1 MKRFLLLLSL
11 LLVSITS
18 FAENISSI
26 DIRGL
31 NSISRGTLLSYLP
44 FERGDP
50 ISEKQLDLTKT
61 SLLRTNL
68 FKSVEAR
75 FQENILIVDVVE
87 NPIIKW
93 IEVKNYDDGNVLS
106 SENLDDVL
114 KNNQLKVGSIY
125 IEKNLKKFIES
136 IVNVYKEEGFFKTK
150 ITLNSSLDEQNRIG
164 LEIDIQEGERAKI
177 KKFTIKGSS
186 LYTEDDLLENF
197 EIGEPDFILLNYFT
211 EKDSFK
217 KNALDAGIEKISNL
231 YISEGYLDF
240 KFTDTQVNFIDD
252 NSLSISLDLS
262 EGEVFTLGDVKF
274 ESPENLLNYEKY
286 NKKFTELKNKNF
298 KRVALLR
305 VISLI
310 EKELKNKGFAYAKI
324 TPSLKIKPGSQIVD
338 IELDFF
344 LEEKYVIN
352 RINITGNYRTQDEVI
367 RRELSFLEG
376 ELYPLSKINES
387 ISRLKRLGFFSD
399 VKLAISKSKENQ
411 SLIDINIELTE
422 TKTGEITFGVSHSSS
437 TGASF
442 NAGIA
447 QNNFLGTGIQLNA
460 ALESSN
466 AVKNIN
472 LYVKDPHINKE
483 GHAMSYGI
491 FSKTTDAAELDIS
504 SYTLD
509 KKGIVLGYGL
519 NLSKNSSVF
528 AETTFSTNEV
538 LCSDSMKIN
547 EPTQCGLGSSFLN
560 TVSLKYSKDSR
571 NDYLFPTNGSSFIS
585 KLTLATPFSNL
596 NYWKSENSYKKYSP
610 FGENFTFK
618 RTLEINFADGYSGD
632 ALPFYER
639 FFSGGASSLRGFS
652 FNAVSPLY
660 SDLTNKGGEFQISST
675 LAIAKPLDFSN
686 TNEGNVQGIL
696 FLDTGT
702 VGESLGDSFDLRASV
717 GAQLTWKSPIGP
729 IGIYYA
735 VPIKKLST
743 DVTEE
748 FSLNLGASF

>member
-1 MKRFLLLLSL
+1 MKRFHLLLSL

-18 FAENISSI
+18 VAENISSI
-26 DIRGL
+26 DIKGL
-31 NSISRGTLLSYLP
+31 NSISRGTVLSYLP
-44 FERGDP
+44 FEKGDP

-61 SLLRTNL
+61 SLLRTNF
-68 FKSVEAR
+68 FKSVKAR

-93 IEVKNYDDGNVLS
+93 IEVKNYEDGNVLS
-106 SENLDDVL
+106 SENLDDIL

-125 IEKNLKKFIES
+125 IEKNLKKFIDS

-632 ALPFYER
+632 TLPFYER

>member
-1 MKRFLLLLSL
+1 MKRFHLLLSL

-18 FAENISSI
+18 VAENISSI
-26 DIRGL
+26 DIKGL
-31 NSISRGTLLSYLP
+31 NSISRGTVLSYLP
-44 FERGDP
+44 FEKGDP

-61 SLLRTNL
+61 SLLRTNF
-68 FKSVEAR
+68 FKSVKAR

-298 KRVALLR
+298 KRIALLR